1 MNIINPLIAFVLG
14 LISGLIVFMLIRLR
28 IERKSKSLA
37 NKKGLIEKAER
48 KTYEGD
54 LEKLDLI
61 KLNPPKDSQDAYY
74 DSKEIFITFRERDM
88 FPFGRNSHTPASN
101 PSSLDFSVGQMEK
114 YRRKD
119 GSLKDADDSKLDFTT
134 MYQYPFEFKKILD
147 SGEMTAYSKIR
158 GAYVNEIR
166 RQVYNDLLKEEILYY
181 LPDGTCFFKVR
192 TKSKTP
198 AFSTNAKKT

>member
-101 PSSLDFSVGQMEK
+101 PIFSRLFCWTNGEIQKKGRLVKRRGRFQVRFYNNVSISL
-114 YRRKD
+114 
-119 GSLKDADDSKLDFTT
+119 
-134 MYQYPFEFKKILD
+134 
-147 SGEMTAYSKIR
+147 
-158 GAYVNEIR
+158 
-166 RQVYNDLLKEEILYY
+166 
-181 LPDGTCFFKVR
+181 
-192 TKSKTP
+192 
-198 AFSTNAKKT
+198 